1 MYSNPHKFQ
10 NWTMYVMNL
19 LRLQLSS
26 CSIINFWVFRHLH
39 WQLSPTVQS
48 HCPPLGPKP
57 LSLSSGPRLHR
68 LGQRIA
74 TSGGNSSSPAAP
86 TSRWLAAPEAVH
98 SPHWAQPPAGWPP
111 LLAPLPSLLTLKAP
125 FISPP
130 TKQMDSGESSGSCA
144 ATGSASSRR
153 STGRIAGASLR
164 RSSRG
169 GPSRRACSAP
179 GRLPGAHVTFFSLQ
193 IRLSRACCEW

>member
-1 MYSNPHKFQ
+1 MTTELHGPVTLSTAWAN
-10 NWTMYVMNL
+10 
-19 LRLQLSS
+19 QLPLVVV
-26 CSIINFWVFRHLH
+26 IHLH
-39 WQLSPTVQS
+39 Q
-48 HCPPLGPKP
+48 PPLRVAG
-57 LSLSSGPRLHR
+57 SLPPRLSIPLTEHSR
-68 LGQRIA
+68 QRA
-74 TSGGNSSSPAAP
+74 DLHCSP
-86 TSRWLAAPEAVH
+86 
-98 SPHWAQPPAGWPP
+98 
-111 LLAPLPSLLTLKAP
+111 PLPSLLTLKAP